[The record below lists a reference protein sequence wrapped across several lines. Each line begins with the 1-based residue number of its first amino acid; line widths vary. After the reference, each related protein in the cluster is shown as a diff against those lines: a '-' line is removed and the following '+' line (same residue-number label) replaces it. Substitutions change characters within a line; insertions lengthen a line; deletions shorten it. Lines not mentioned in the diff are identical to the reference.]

1 VGRESAGVLMKKKMK
16 FETALR
22 ELEKIVTSLEDQ
34 DMPLEKALAVF
45 EEGVKLSKYCNGL
58 LEEAEKKV
66 KILLKEEETGEIAER
81 EFQDIGLDS
90 QA

>member
-1 VGRESAGVLMKKKMK
+1 
-16 FETALR
+16 
-22 ELEKIVTSLEDQ
+22 
-34 DMPLEKALAVF
+34 
-45 EEGVKLSKYCNGL
+45 VKLSKYCNGL